1 MKKLFMEPEVKITK
15 FEDEDLMRTSGVDV
29 GDGPG
34 MDGENNTDVDF
45 GDWF

>member
-29 GDGPG
+29 GDRPDVEGP
-34 MDGENNTDVDF
+34 EVDF
-45 GDWF
+45 DDWF